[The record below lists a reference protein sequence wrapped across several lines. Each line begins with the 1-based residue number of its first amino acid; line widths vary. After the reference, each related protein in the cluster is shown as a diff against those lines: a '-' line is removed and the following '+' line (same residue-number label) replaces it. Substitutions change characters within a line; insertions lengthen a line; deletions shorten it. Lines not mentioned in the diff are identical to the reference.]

1 MQIDFQQKCVELVKQ
16 IVLNHI
22 DTNQYKVFLFGSRA
36 CGNAKKYSDIDV
48 GILGNQ
54 KFSIIKKFDIEDAI
68 DESIVPYKVDLVDF
82 FGVDNKFKSEALKK
96 IVIWE

>member
-54 KFSIIKKFDIEDAI
+54 KFSVIKKFDIENAI

>member
-22 DTNQYKVFLFGSRA
+22 DTNQYQVFLFGSRA
-36 CGNAKKYSDIDV
+36 CGNAKKHSDIDV

-54 KFSIIKKFDIEDAI
+54 KFSVIKKFDIEDAI

-82 FGVDNKFKSEALKK
+82 FSLDNKFKSEALKK
-96 IVIWE
+96 IVIWK